1 MTFIWSSRWHCQP
14 IMSCFIN
21 LQIGLA
27 FLVPAY
33 PGCPGKS
40 PLNECLSVVFHLC
53 CADFWCCLS
62 TTVAYHSEWL
72 PTEKQR
78 FKKDGNV
85 NWSVL
90 EFGSININFNCVL
103 WFFCSRWPTALYWA
117 SCLSACILFS
127 MPSVQC
133 FDMVVG
139 MKGIQPAK
147 NLRHKYQRFAFK
159 KRSLIWSKSIKLGQL
174 NRIWKW

>member
-1 MTFIWSSRWHCQP
+1 MAWLSVCSKVQMTFIWSSGWHCQP

-33 PGCPGKS
+33 PGCPGKR
-40 PLNECLSVVFHLC
+40 PLNECLSVVCQLC

-62 TTVAYHSEWL
+62 T
-72 PTEKQR
+72 TEKQR

-103 WFFCSRWPTALYWA
+103 WFFCSRRPTALYWA
-117 SCLSACILFS
+117 SCLSSCILFS

-147 NLRHKYQRFAFK
+147 NLRHMFVLK
-159 KRSLIWSKSIKLGQL
+159 KCSLIWSKSIKLDQL
-174 NRIWKW
+174 NRISKW